1 MTSFAAWC
9 SLAFVVAIVIA
20 GVPAEGAEPQKFEL
34 PIACRPA
41 ETCWIAN
48 YFDHDPGPA
57 GRDYACGTLTYDGH
71 DGTDFAIRNLSVMR
85 QGTAVLAA
93 ADGTVR
99 GTRDGMPD
107 VSVEEIGRQSVKDR
121 ECGNGVVIN
130 HGGGWTTQY
139 CHLRRGSVAVKT
151 GNEVVTGQE
160 LGLVGLSGNTM
171 FPHLEFVVRHEGQK
185 VDPFVGLERSNDC
198 GPGNSPLWTPSA
210 LAALAYQ
217 ATAIYNAGF
226 AGTAPKPEEIR
237 EGRQRSGTLPADSPA
252 IVFWVDMFGVTAGDE
267 FTMRIVG
274 PGGDTLAEQ
283 RQSFEKTQARRF
295 EYLGKK
301 RGEEPWH
308 SGSYRGEI
316 VVVHRS
322 AEGTTEFRRAETVIV
337 E

>member
-57 GRDYACGTLTYDGH
+57 GRDYACGTLTYNSH
-71 DGTDFAIRNLSVMR
+71 DGTDFAIRDLSVMR
-85 QGTAVLAA
+85 QGIAVLAA
-93 ADGTVR
+93 AGGTVR

-121 ECGNGVVIN
+121 ECGNGVVID
-130 HGGGWTTQY
+130 HGSGWTTQDWR
-139 CHLRRGSVAVKT
+139 LRRGSVAVRT

-171 FPHLEFVVRHEGQK
+171 FPHLEFAVRHEGRK
-185 VDPFVGLERSNDC
+185 VDPFVGLERSHDC
-198 GPGNSPLWTPSA
+198 GPGNSRLWASSA
-210 LAALAYQ
+210 LAVLAYQ

-226 AGTAPKPEEIR
+226 AGTAPNPEEIH
-237 EGRQRSGTLPADSPA
+237 EGKHQSDTLPAESPG
-252 IVFWVDMFGVTAGDE
+252 IVFWVDRFGGA
-267 FTMRIVG
+267 
-274 PGGDTLAEQ
+274 A
-283 RQSFEKTQARRF
+283 
-295 EYLGKK
+295 
-301 RGEEPWH
+301 
-308 SGSYRGEI
+308 
-316 VVVHRS
+316 
-322 AEGTTEFRRAETVIV
+322 
-337 E
+337 